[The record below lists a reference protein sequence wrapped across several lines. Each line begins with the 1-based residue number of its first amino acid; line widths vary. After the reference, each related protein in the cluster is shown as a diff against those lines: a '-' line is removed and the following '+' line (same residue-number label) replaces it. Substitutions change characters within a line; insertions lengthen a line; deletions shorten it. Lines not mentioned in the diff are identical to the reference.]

1 MASAWPQDAAY
12 AWVCTHADGEWIV
25 NPGGG
30 QQHWW
35 CTLCNKR
42 APPEHIASQWHR
54 AAVTS
59 FMSLTNAE
67 REEHIDL
74 CLAHPERAAAQDLA
88 CAQPQPNHALLR
100 WVGLFRALRLRD
112 SVWEPGPRQPTCLEG
127 PRPFK
132 VRGPPPPPPPPPPP
146 IKAATHYGGGFDP
159 SAPPKA
165 VPAWKA
171 VQGNAKAP
179 PPNLRY
185 PPPKAPPRGPD
196 GDQIA
201 GEHRSYWR
209 WPPPPPPPP
218 PPPCLVPHD
227 SESDGSDKQHV
238 RILMYDI

>member
-67 REEHIDL
+67 REKHIDL

-88 CAQPQPNHALLR
+88 CAQPKPNHALLR
-100 WVGLFRALRLRD
+100 RVGLFRDLRLRD
-112 SVWEPGPRQPTCLEG
+112 NVWEPGPRQPTCLEG

-201 GEHRSYWR
+201 GEHRSY
-209 WPPPPPPPP
+209 
-218 PPPCLVPHD
+218 
-227 SESDGSDKQHV
+227 
-238 RILMYDI
+238 